1 MSEKG
6 EAAFSRTQLYD
17 TSFKAFLDKVTLELL
32 SFLLGE
38 EIIFA
43 QELKET
49 LFKQESIKPPLR
61 VACAYLARS
70 REREADG
77 PFVLHLEEETAP
89 NEEVEGRLVEYAILL
104 HRKHHLPVVQLL
116 LCPFETRHLP
126 RPPFEIK
133 WGEEVLTV
141 HHYRLVALWQRE
153 AQELLERK
161 QVRLYALLPT
171 MKGITTE
178 VLIKSL
184 REQRAFF
191 ADNESQLC
199 EHLLWF
205 DALLGRTTL
214 LTAEDKRRVTYVMMN
229 EFRGL
234 LDEGYFVQM
243 RAAES
248 RQEGLAEGIVKGRV
262 EGRQEGREA
271 GWEEGL
277 VEGLQESLLTATE
290 LRFPRLLDL
299 AQERVKRASKP
310 EALRFALKGVKVA
323 TSEES
328 ARLLLELLAA

>member
-1 MSEKG
+1 VASASAMSEKG
-6 EAAFSRTQLYD
+6 EAAFSRTQPYD

-61 VACAYLARS
+61 VDCAYLVHT
-70 REREADG
+70 RERQADG

-89 NEEVEGRLVEYAILL
+89 NEEVEGRLAEYAIMLY
-104 HRKHHLPVVQLL
+104 RKYRLPIVQLL
-116 LCPFETRHLP
+116 LCPFETKNLP
-126 RPPFEIK
+126 EPPFQIK
-133 WGEEVLTV
+133 RGQEVRTW
-141 HHYRLVALWQRE
+141 HHYEVVALWQRE
-153 AQELLERK
+153 ARERLERK

-171 MKGITTE
+171 MKGITAE
-178 VLIKSL
+178 LLIGSL
-184 REQRAFF
+184 REQRAFY

-214 LTAEDKRRVTYVMMN
+214 LTAEDKRRVQYVMLN

-234 LDEGYFVQM
+234 LDEGYFVQL
-243 RAAES
+243 RHEEG
-248 RQEGLAEGIVKGRV
+248 RQEGLAEGIAK
-262 EGRQEGREA
+262 GREA
-271 GWEEGL
+271 GLEAGL
-277 VEGLQESLLTATE
+277 VEGLQEALLTATE
-290 LRFPRLLDL
+290 LRFPGLLDL
-299 AQERVKRASKP
+299 AQEQVKRVSKP

-323 TSEES
+323 PSEES
-328 ARLLLELLAA
+328 ARLLLELIAA

>member
-6 EAAFSRTQLYD
+6 ETAFWRTQPYD
-17 TSFKAFLDKVTLELL
+17 TSFKAFLDKVTEELL

-61 VACAYLARS
+61 VDCAYLARS

-104 HRKHHLPVVQLL
+104 YRKHRLPIVQLL
-116 LCPFETRHLP
+116 LCPFETKQLP
-126 RPPFEIK
+126 NPPFQIK
-133 WGEEVLTV
+133 RGQEVRTL
-141 HHYRLVALWQRE
+141 HHYEVVPLWQRE
-153 AQELLERK
+153 ARELLERK

-171 MKGITTE
+171 MKGITAE
-178 VLIKSL
+178 LLIGSL

-214 LTAEDKRRVTYVMMN
+214 LSAEDKRRVQYVMTN

-248 RQEGLAEGIVKGRV
+248 RQEGLAEGLVKGRQ
-262 EGRQEGREA
+262 EGRQEGRE
-271 GWEEGL
+271 EGL
-277 VEGLQESLLTATE
+277 EAGLIEGLQEALLTATE

-299 AQERVKRASKP
+299 AQERVKRANKP